1 MKIIRLLLLLL
12 LVFVAGNTA
21 GTAAEQKE
29 SAASKAEQAF
39 QVKLPEGLYLF
50 QPLPQDKIY
59 NLVVGSNE
67 GKAVSNPVKDDFS
80 PLFIVQNGKLIDPY
94 SLANKIGIDKFNKK
108 YVIGKTFYVYNKTER
123 IGELT
128 GVKLNFLDN
137 WCSKEF
143 LPNIAGKGKYK
154 GNPLPERQI
163 NNSIYIHHSYLYP
176 DLILPFASIK
186 AIATLHSFQKSKDME
201 TFSITEEDKT
211 KAIEVV
217 RENLL
222 PEAMEDIRKRL
233 RRHKIMLIGEKIK
246 QSKLNWLKAV
256 DLDGNGSKE
265 IIGIYSPRIRYNWKS
280 PEGKDY
286 KSESSREILFLLW
299 DTGKVERILLGDMI
313 FSFGLGGIIDIDH
326 DGIQELVIQVSVS
339 RDSELSGK
347 RIEIFRHDS
356 SGWKRIYQ
364 SVKICS
370 QIY

>member
-1 MKIIRLLLLLL
+1 MKIKTMKLLLLFL

-29 SAASKAEQAF
+29 AAASKAEQAF
-39 QVKLPEGLYLF
+39 QVKLPDGLYLF
-50 QPLPQDKIY
+50 QPLPQDTIY
-59 NLVVGSNE
+59 ELDTGA
-67 GKAVSNPVKDDFS
+67 GKWRSIPNPAKDDFS
-80 PLFIVQNGKLIDPY
+80 PLFIVQNDKLIDPY

-108 YVIGKTFYVYNKTER
+108 YVIGKTFNVYNGTEK
-123 IGELT
+123 IGELKDVRL
-128 GVKLNFLDN
+128 GFENN
-137 WCSKEF
+137 WCSNEF
-143 LPNIAGKGKYK
+143 LSNIAGKGKYK
-154 GNPLPERQI
+154 GKPLPGKLQDR
-163 NNSIYIHHSYLYP
+163 SIYISGG
-176 DLILPFASIK
+176 DAADPFFSPIK
-186 AIATLHSFQKSKDME
+186 AIATLQSFQASKDME
-201 TFSITEEDKT
+201 PFTITEEDKT

-217 RENLL
+217 REKVL
-222 PEAMEDIRKRL
+222 PEAMEEIRKRL
-233 RRHKIMLIGEKIK
+233 KRHKIMLIGEKIEH
-246 QSKLNWLKAV
+246 SNLNFLKAV

-299 DTGKVERILLGDMI
+299 DTGKIERILLGDMI

-326 DGIQELVIQVSVS
+326 DGIQELIIQISVS

-347 RIEIFRHDS
+347 RIEIFKHNS
-356 SGWKRIYQ
+356 SGWRRIYQ

>member
-1 MKIIRLLLLLL
+1 M
-12 LVFVAGNTA
+12 
-21 GTAAEQKE
+21 
-29 SAASKAEQAF
+29 AASKTEQPL

-67 GKAVSNPVKDDFS
+67 GKAVPNPAKDDFA
-80 PLFIVQNGKLIDPY
+80 PLFIVKDGKLIDPY
-94 SLANKIGIDKFNKK
+94 SLANKIGIEKFNKR
-108 YVIGKTFYVYNKTER
+108 YVTGKTFNVYNGTEN

-128 GVKLNFLDN
+128 DVKLNSLDN
-137 WCSKEF
+137 WCSNEF

-154 GNPLPERQI
+154 GNSLPGRQI

-186 AIATLHSFQKSKDME
+186 AIATPQSFQKSKDME
-201 TFSITEEDKT
+201 AFSITEDDKRN
-211 KAIEVV
+211 AIEVV
-217 RENLL
+217 REKLL

-233 RRHKIMLIGEKIK
+233 RRHEIMLIGEKVEH
-246 QSKLNWLKAV
+246 SNLNFLKAV

-265 IIGIYSPRIRYNWKS
+265 MIGIYSPRIRYNWKS
-280 PEGKDY
+280 PEGKDHP
-286 KSESSREILFLLW
+286 SESSREILFLLW

-313 FSFGLGGIIDIDH
+313 FSFGLGGIIDIDQ

-339 RDSELSGK
+339 RDSEFTGK
-347 RIEIFRHDS
+347 RIGIFKHDP
-356 SGWKRIYQ
+356 SGWRRIYQ